1 MSPSLLSPPRPRVTQ
16 PRRMTPA
23 AAVAAPRARIMYLEA
38 NDDGTV
44 GGSHQ
49 ALFDLVRNL
58 DRSRYEPVVVFY
70 QDNVFVERMR
80 SAGIEVHLLE
90 SQARKEKHT
99 RLQGGKLAKLGVLVN
114 AVRWRARFLRE
125 QRVSLIHVNNSPRVG
140 NDDWLPA
147 ARLVG
152 VPIIAEAMGDARA
165 AEETNPVK
173 RWLFRQ
179 FDHVIPISRYIAD
192 AVARAG
198 YPPEKSS
205 LVYLGVDI
213 DAYRKRIRR
222 TPAEV
227 RRELGVKPDTMLVA
241 MVGNLRAWKGQS
253 VVVDALSRMAPAVR
267 DRLHVLFIGAARADD
282 APYKQSL
289 EDAASKGGVSHLIS
303 FLGGRTDAPEL
314 VNAADVGL
322 HASTKPE
329 PFGLVV
335 IEAMAVGKAV
345 VAADSGG
352 PAEILTPESGI
363 TYDVE
368 RPEQLAAALTRL
380 VEDPAHRAK
389 LGAAALGRVDEFSI
403 HRTVAGRERVYE
415 RLLARK

>member
-1 MSPSLLSPPRPRVTQ
+1 
-16 PRRMTPA
+16 MTPS
-23 AAVAAPRARIMYLEA
+23 AVAARRPRIMYLEA

-70 QDNVFVERMR
+70 QDNVFVGRLR
-80 SAGIEVHLLE
+80 DAGVEVHVLE
-90 SQARKEKHT
+90 HQARTEKHT
-99 RLQGGKLAKLGVLVN
+99 RLSGGRLAKLRVMVS
-114 AVRWRARFLRE
+114 AIRWRARFLRE
-125 QRVSLIHVNNSPRVG
+125 QRVALIHVNNSPKVG

-152 VPIIAEAMGDARA
+152 VPIIAEAMGDAAA

-198 YPPEKSS
+198 YPAEKAS

-213 DAYRKRIRR
+213 DAYRRRVCR

-227 RRELGVKPDTMLVA
+227 RRELGVAPDKMLVA

-253 VVVDALSRMAPAVR
+253 VVVEALTRMAPAVR
-267 DRLHVLFIGAARADD
+267 EGLHVLFIGAARADD
-282 APYKQSL
+282 APYAQSL
-289 EDAASKGGVSHLIS
+289 RDAAATGGVSHLVS
-303 FLGGRTDAPEL
+303 FLGGRTDAPDL
-314 VNAADVGL
+314 VNAADVAL
-322 HASTKPE
+322 HASTRPE

-352 PAEILTPESGI
+352 PAEILTSESGV
-363 TYDVE
+363 TYDVR

-380 VEDPAHRAK
+380 VEDPGHRAA
-389 LGAAALGRVDEFSI
+389 LGAAALARVDEFSI
-403 HRTVAGRERVYE
+403 HRTVEGRVRVYE
-415 RLLARK
+415 KLLGKK